1 MSTAFRCVFR
11 ARPAKALPRAG
22 KGKGRP
28 PCALRAGLGPS
39 AAWRAH
45 RAKALTSRGRK
56 AGAPAGGAG
65 AFCGVARA
73 PGGSFDFT
81 RPESRPPLRAGCAC
95 LRFILPPSLSVQKA
109 KGKGGRLQ
117 GAPLPPGGPGTER
130 HAARAGHEEGGKEGG
145 GGPSKAARP

>member
-45 RAKALTSRGRK
+45 RAEALTSRGRK
-56 AGAPAGGAG
+56 AGAPAGGLCLLAVHLAAF
-65 AFCGVARA
+65 AFCA
-73 PGGSFDFT
+73 
-81 RPESRPPLRAGCAC
+81 E
-95 LRFILPPSLSVQKA
+95 
-109 KGKGGRLQ
+109 GKGEGW
-117 GAPLPPGGPGTER
+117 APARRPI
-130 HAARAGHEEGGKEGG
+130 AAGYEEGGKEGG